1 MADETLLDGLKK
13 KRRNS
18 IERAIEIYTPYIS
31 TVVFNLAGNSLS
43 REDTE
48 EIISDVFISLWENA
62 AYINLQKGTIR
73 SYIAAIARNA
83 TLKRLRQKKEFYTCD
98 NFEAVDQDNEFER
111 FEEYEILWKSV
122 MSLGEPDN
130 EIFVR
135 YYKYGEKLN
144 TISKAT
150 GLNLST
156 IKSKLKRGKRKLKNI
171 LLDSEVSK

>member
-111 FEEYEILWKSV
+111 FEESSRLSSVCKTSANSIKNSFVVILSV
-122 MSLGEPDN
+122 FEFFLP
-130 EIFVR
+130 IV
-135 YYKYGEKLN
+135 Y
-144 TISKAT
+144 
-150 GLNLST
+150 
-156 IKSKLKRGKRKLKNI
+156 
-171 LLDSEVSK
+171 